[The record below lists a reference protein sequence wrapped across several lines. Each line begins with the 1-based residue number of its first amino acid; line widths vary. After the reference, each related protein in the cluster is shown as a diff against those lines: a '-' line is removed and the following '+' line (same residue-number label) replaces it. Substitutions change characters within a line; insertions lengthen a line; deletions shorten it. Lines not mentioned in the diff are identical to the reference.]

1 MIRNYLKTALRNLA
15 RHKGYSSINIAGF
28 AIGIACCIFIFLWV
42 QDELSY
48 DRFHEKIDDLYR
60 VVEHQVQ
67 TNGTVFPIARTQY
80 PVGQAFVDDFPEIIN
95 STHFTFSS
103 RSLFTR
109 GDDSFYEGGLAFVD
123 PSFLEMFSFPLV
135 QGDPRTAL
143 SDREAILISK
153 EMAVKYFEGENPVGK
168 ILTLDNSLDLRIT
181 GVFKNTP
188 SNSHLQFS
196 FLANFE
202 KFLDITGWSR
212 TWNSNNYYTYV
223 QLAEN
228 TDYTAVN
235 EKIYNYMQKIEPES
249 TLIKYL
255 LQPVKNIHLYSYF
268 QIDLGGVSAKTAKYV
283 YLFSIIAVIV
293 LLIACVNFI
302 NLTTARSSGRSL
314 EIGIRKVVGAH
325 RTNLIRQFLGES
337 LLLSGIA
344 LILAIGLVVLLLP
357 AFNSL
362 SGKTLSLASL
372 NMPALLAGFAALF
385 FVTGFLSGGYPAFLL
400 SSIQPV
406 SAIRGTLKLGSGK
419 SSFRKVLVTLQ
430 FSLSIALVFGTF
442 VVYRQLDFI
451 QKSDLGYKQDHIIYL
466 RERSPFWQNFA
477 SFKEDLIQYPE
488 ITGVSAASDVPTYTV
503 HSTTGVDWNGKP
515 PEDRVLFTQFVVDYD
530 YFDTLGLEIVQGRSF
545 SREFSTDA
553 KEGYVLNETAARLT
567 GYEDPIG
574 KSFALW
580 NTPGK
585 IIGVVKD
592 YHFKSLH
599 TAIEPLVHYMWRNT
613 NSYAFIKLK
622 SGETAGALKTIEKIY
637 KIHNPGYPFE
647 FMFLDEELNRL
658 YISDKRT
665 GQVFRTFM
673 FLALFISCL
682 GLFGLASYMAAQR
695 TKEIGI
701 RKILGASAKGIFV
714 LLLKE
719 FAKWVIVA
727 NAIAWPMAYFVMNRW
742 LQSFAYR
749 TDIALWIFA
758 ASGICSLAV
767 AVATVSY
774 QSLKAS
780 ISNPV
785 DSLRY
790 E

>member
-15 RHKGYSSINIAGF
+15 RHKGYSLINIAGF

-48 DRFHEKIDDLYR
+48 DRFHEKVDDLYR
-60 VVEHQVQ
+60 VVEHQIQ
-67 TNGTVFPIARTQY
+67 TDGSVFPIARTQY

-95 STHFTFSS
+95 STHYTPSS
-103 RSLFTR
+103 RSLVTH
-109 GDDSFYEGGLAFVD
+109 GEKSFYEGGLAFVD
-123 PSFLEMFSFPLV
+123 PSFFEMFSFPLV
-135 QGDPRTAL
+135 QGDSRTAL
-143 SDREAILISK
+143 SDRESILISE
-153 EMAVKYFEGENPVGK
+153 EMAAKYFEGENPIGQ
-168 ILTLDNSLDLRIT
+168 ILILEKSLDLKVT

-188 SNSHLQFS
+188 ANSHLQFG
-196 FLANFE
+196 FLGNFE
-202 KFLDITGWSR
+202 KFLDLTGYSR

-228 TDYTAVN
+228 TDYIAVN

-255 LQPVKNIHLYSYF
+255 LQPVKDIHLRSYF

-325 RTNLIRQFLGES
+325 RTSLIRQFLGES

-344 LILAIGLVVLLLP
+344 LVLAIGLVLLLLP

-362 SGKTLSLASL
+362 SGKSLSLATL
-372 NMPALLAGFAALF
+372 NLPALLSGFLVLF
-385 FVTGFLSGGYPAFLL
+385 LVTGFLAGSYPAFLL
-400 SSIQPV
+400 SAIQPV
-406 SAIRGTLKLGSGK
+406 SAIKGTFKAGSGK

-430 FSLSIALVFGTF
+430 FSLSIALVIGTF
-442 VVYRQLDFI
+442 VVYRQLDYV
-451 QKSDLGYKQDHIIYL
+451 QNRDLGYQKDHIIYL
-466 RERSPFWQNFA
+466 RERDPFWQKYA
-477 SFKEDLIQYPE
+477 AFKEELLQHPN
-488 ITGVSAASDVPTYTV
+488 ITGVTASSDVPTYTV
-503 HSTTGVDWNGKP
+503 HSTTGVDWDGKP
-515 PEDRVLFTQFVVDYD
+515 PEDRILFTQFVVDYD
-530 YFDTLGLEIVQGRSF
+530 YFETLDLEIVQGRSF
-545 SREFSTDA
+545 SKEFSTDA
-553 KEGYVLNETAARLT
+553 KEGYILNETAARLT
-567 GYEDPIG
+567 GYENPIG

-580 NTPGK
+580 GTQGK
-585 IIGVVKD
+585 IIGVIKN

-599 TAIEPLVHYMWRNT
+599 TDIEPLVHYMWRT
-613 NSYAFIKLK
+613 NNYAFIKIE
-622 SGETAGALKTIEKIY
+622 SGQTAGTLKTIEKVY
-637 KIHNPGYPFE
+637 EKHNPGYPFQ
-647 FMFLDEELNRL
+647 FFFLDEELNRL
-658 YISDKRT
+658 YLSDKRT
-665 GQVFRTFM
+665 ARVFRSFT

-682 GLFGLASYMAAQR
+682 GLFGLASYMATQR

-701 RKILGASAKGIFV
+701 RKILGASVSGIFL

-727 NAIAWPMAYFVMNRW
+727 NAVAWPMAYLVMNRW

-758 ASGICSLAV
+758 VSGICGFVV

>member
-15 RHKGYSSINIAGF
+15 RHKGYSLINIAGF

-48 DRFHEKIDDLYR
+48 DRFHENVDDLYR

-67 TNGTVFPIARTQY
+67 TDGTVFPIARTQY
-80 PVGQAFVDDFPEIIN
+80 PVGQAFADDFPEVIN
-95 STHFTFSS
+95 FTHFSS
-103 RSLFTR
+103 ASRALISQ
-109 GDDSFYEGGLAFVD
+109 GEKSYYESGLAFVD
-123 PSFLEMFSFPLV
+123 PSFFEMFSFLLV

-143 SDREAILISK
+143 SDRESILISE
-153 EMAVKYFEGENPVGK
+153 EMAAKYFEGTDPLGQ
-168 ILTLDNSLDLRIT
+168 ILTLENALDFKVT

-196 FLANFE
+196 FLGNFE
-202 KFLDITGWSR
+202 NFIDIAGYTKS
-212 TWNSNNYYTYV
+212 WNSNNFYTYV
-223 QLAEN
+223 QLAKN
-228 TDYTAVN
+228 TDYLDVN
-235 EKIYNYMQKIEPES
+235 EKIYNYIQKIEPES

-255 LQPVKNIHLYSYF
+255 LQPVKDIHLRSYF

-325 RTNLIRQFLGES
+325 RTSLIRQFIGES

-344 LILAIGLVVLLLP
+344 LVLAIGLVLILLP

-362 SGKTLSLASL
+362 SGKSLSLATL
-372 NMPALLAGFAALF
+372 NLPVLLSGLLALF

-400 SSIQPV
+400 SAIQPV
-406 SAIRGTLKLGSGK
+406 SAIKGTFKAGSGK
-419 SSFRKVLVTLQ
+419 SSFRKVLVTFQ
-430 FSLSIALVFGTF
+430 FSLSIALVIGTL
-442 VVYRQLDFI
+442 VVYRQLNYV
-451 QKSDLGYKQDHIIYL
+451 QSRNLGYQKDHIIYL
-466 RERSPFWQNFA
+466 MGSGPFWQKYA
-477 SFKEDLIQYPE
+477 AFKEELLQYPD
-488 ITGVSAASDVPTYTV
+488 ITGVTASSDVPTYTV
-503 HSTTGVDWNGKP
+503 HSTTGVDWDGKP

-530 YFDTLGLEIVQGRSF
+530 YFETLDLEIVQGRSF
-545 SREFSTDA
+545 SKEFSTDA
-553 KEGYVLNETAARLT
+553 KEGFILNETAARLT

-599 TAIEPLVHYMWRNT
+599 TAIEPLVHYMWRTNT
-613 NSYAFIKLK
+613 YAFIKIE
-622 SGETAGALKTIEKIY
+622 SGRTAGSLKTIEKVY
-637 KIHNPGYPFE
+637 EKHNPGYPFQ
-647 FMFLDEELNRL
+647 FFFLDEELNRL
-658 YISDKRT
+658 YLSDQRT
-665 GQVFRTFM
+665 GRVFQSFM

-682 GLFGLASYMAAQR
+682 GLFGLASYMAEQR

-701 RKILGASAKGIFV
+701 RKILGASVSGIFL

-727 NAIAWPMAYFVMNRW
+727 NAIAWPMAYLVMNRW

-749 TDIALWIFA
+749 TEIALWIFA
-758 ASGICSLAV
+758 VSGTCGFVV

-780 ISNPV
+780 VSNPV